1 MADDRYSW
9 LDDDAA
15 ERLLRGEPVGSTT
28 GDGSRELAQL
38 LADAAAGRAD
48 AAATAPLP
56 GEEAAVAAFRRAH
69 AGPVGAGAT
78 ATEVRPAPAAGRPEP
93 TTFARPF
100 RRGLAV
106 ALAACAIGGV
116 AVAAGTGV
124 LPTPFRGG
132 GTEPEPGSSVSAAV
146 TPGILESEEPG
157 TVPEGGTQS
166 PGTTPPGQDPTDP
179 AASETPDTSAGG
191 TSGPPADG
199 HTPGDGSDGDGSDDD
214 GATAGTGNGGG
225 HSGGDDR
232 HAVIA
237 SLCRNYQAGKRG
249 EMDANTLH
257 RLEQAAG
264 GPAKVHA
271 FCRAYL
277 KKYPSG
283 SGGHAGGGQNGGH
296 DEDDDH
302 HPSPGPG
309 STPGQ
314 GGNAPGPRPSGST
327 TVQAPK
333 PQALRTV

>member
-1 MADDRYSW
+1 MADDRYTW

-48 AAATAPLP
+48 ATAPAPLP

-69 AGPVGAGAT
+69 AGAGAT
-78 ATEVRPAPAAGRPEP
+78 ATEVRPAPAPVRPEP

-157 TVPEGGTQS
+157 TVPEDGTRS

-199 HTPGDGSDGDGSDDD
+199 HTPGDGSDDD

-225 HSGGDDR
+225 HTGGQNGGDDR

-249 EMDANTLH
+249 EMDADTLH

-264 GPAKVHA
+264 GPAKVHG
-271 FCRAYL
+271 FCRDYL

-283 SGGHAGGGQNGGH
+283 SGGQAGGGQNGGH